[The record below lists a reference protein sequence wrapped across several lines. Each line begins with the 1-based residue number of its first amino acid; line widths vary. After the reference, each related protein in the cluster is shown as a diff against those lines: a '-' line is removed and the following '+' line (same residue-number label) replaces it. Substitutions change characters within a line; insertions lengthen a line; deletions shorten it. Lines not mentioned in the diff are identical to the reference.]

1 MRSRAVSFPA
11 LCSRSR
17 RSAPPPASASSE
29 MRRNSSMRSPCLAW
43 GIRPG
48 FVSDNGSS
56 LGRGFLWGK
65 DAHREMRGEPDGSEK
80 QHDAEEQLRA
90 HGGGALEGRFER
102 SHVLRGPNENEHS
115 REGHHHDEDGGQN
128 GRRRSVSRKAVNA
141 RLDDQ
146 RNPDQSS
153 ATRMESLGLAASY
166 LMLAGWPATRRSR
179 RTWLSSPVMSCA
191 V

>member
-128 GRRRSVSRKAVNA
+128 GSEDHFHGTGTAPPSIGMKK
-141 RLDDQ
+141 D
-146 RNPDQSS
+146 S
-153 ATRMESLGLAASY
+153 ATGGKAECKKTVSQSKSGQRA
-166 LMLAGWPATRRSR
+166 PR
-179 RTWLSSPVMSCA
+179 
-191 V
+191 